1 MSHAGKILLICLLVI
16 LTACS
21 SGTST
26 SYYLLE
32 PVIEAPANIGD
43 DISLEILDLEIP
55 QYMERFQ
62 IASRRS
68 DIQVVFSTSSQWGE
82 NLRKNITRV
91 MARNLIHE
99 LETSAIG
106 TPGSRLSVA
115 ADFKTKIYIERFE
128 RGADGY
134 VHLVARWQLLDAN
147 SQTLSS
153 GSYESSGSNRID
165 PSNYAG
171 TVASMSELLGEFSR
185 ELAGKVR
192 SLQ

>member
-1 MSHAGKILLICLLVI
+1 MSYIRRTLLISMLGL

-32 PVIEAPANIGD
+32 PVIEAPVNIND

-68 DIQVVFSTSSQWGE
+68 DNQVVFSTSSQWGE

-99 LETSAIG
+99 LETSSIG
-106 TPGSRLSVA
+106 TPGSRLNVA

-134 VHLVARWQLLDAN
+134 VQLVARWQLMDAN

-153 GSYESSGSNRID
+153 RSYRSSGANRID
-165 PSNYAG
+165 PSDYAS

-185 ELAGKVR
+185 ELAGTIR
-192 SLQ
+192 SVQ

>member
-1 MSHAGKILLICLLVI
+1 MSHAGRILLISLLVL

-68 DIQVVFSTSSQWGE
+68 DNQVVFSTSSQWGE

-115 ADFKTKIYIERFE
+115 ADFKIKIYIERFE

-134 VHLVARWQLLDAN
+134 VHLVARWQLLGAN